1 MNALATVV
9 AVEPTGWSGRR
20 YHPPTTPA
28 PLSRSDVRRLMEPN
42 RHNLMSGDIATRD

>member
-28 PLSRSDVRRLMEPN
+28 PLSRSDVIRTNDIVATCAEGKRL
-42 RHNLMSGDIATRD
+42 